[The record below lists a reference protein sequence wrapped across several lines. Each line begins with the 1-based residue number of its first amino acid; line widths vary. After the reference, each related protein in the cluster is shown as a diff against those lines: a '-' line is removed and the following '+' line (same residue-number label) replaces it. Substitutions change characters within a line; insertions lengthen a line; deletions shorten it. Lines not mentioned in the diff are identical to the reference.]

1 MKLSDRE
8 WKDFAV
14 PYIFQNIQRGK
25 RLKNADHVPGIVPYV
40 SSTANN
46 NGVDDYIEATKGTR
60 VFENC
65 ISLANSGSV
74 GTAFYEPFAF
84 VASDH
89 VTSLKCD
96 KANEYIYL
104 FLTAV
109 LEQQGSNF
117 NFNRE
122 INDLRIKKMRIMLP
136 ITDTGEPDYQFMEDY
151 IRELMATKRK
161 QYQNY
166 VEKRIAELGLDN
178 SEIEDYE
185 TLLKSRE
192 WKQFNINDIFI
203 VGHGFYNK
211 KPPMHKDG
219 NFPFIGASGENNGVT
234 GFTTLKDV
242 ENNSKIGYGPNE
254 PLDRKIFEKGH
265 LCVVN
270 NGSAIG
276 YTYYQPHKFTCT
288 HDVNPLWLRNR
299 EMNLYLGLFLSQMI
313 KNQGVCFA
321 YARKWRPS
329 RMIHSQ
335 FMLPV
340 TEDGEPDYQFMEEF
354 GRRLMA
360 KKYSQYLAFLKM
372 SDTIETLEN

>member
-96 KANEYIYL
+96 RANEYIYL

-122 INDLRIKKMRIMLP
+122 INDLRIRKMRIMLP
-136 ITDTGEPDYQFMEDY
+136 VTDDGEPDYQFMEDY
-151 IRELMATKRK
+151 VRELMTAKRK
-161 QYQNY
+161 QYRNY
-166 VEKRIAELGLDN
+166 VEKRLAELGLD
-178 SEIEDYE
+178 
-185 TLLKSRE
+185 
-192 WKQFNINDIFI
+192 
-203 VGHGFYNK
+203 V
-211 KPPMHKDG
+211 
-219 NFPFIGASGENNGVT
+219 
-234 GFTTLKDV
+234 
-242 ENNSKIGYGPNE
+242 KIPGG
-254 PLDRKIFEKGH
+254 G
-265 LCVVN
+265 
-270 NGSAIG
+270 
-276 YTYYQPHKFTCT
+276 
-288 HDVNPLWLRNR
+288 
-299 EMNLYLGLFLSQMI
+299 I
-313 KNQGVCFA
+313 KTF
-321 YARKWRPS
+321 
-329 RMIHSQ
+329 
-335 FMLPV
+335 
-340 TEDGEPDYQFMEEF
+340 
-354 GRRLMA
+354 
-360 KKYSQYLAFLKM
+360 
-372 SDTIETLEN
+372 